1 MILLSGVETASVTD
15 LLNGTRLQSAPGPG
29 IMTFQFL
36 ADLNN
41 ATNRFTVTLQL
52 PDGDT
57 PLDLVPVP
65 GANPSL
71 GGVLDDRQVLQTSYR
86 VQQGGHVS
94 VALTETGAAI
104 CSWRV
109 IFK

>member
-1 MILLSGVETASVTD
+1 MIFLSGVETASVTD
-15 LLNGTRLQSAPGPG
+15 LLNGTRLQSAPRGG
-29 IMTFQFL
+29 RMTFRFL

-52 PDGDT
+52 PGGDT

-65 GANPSL
+65 GSNPSL
-71 GGVLDDRQVLQTSYR
+71 GGVMDDRQVLQVSF
-86 VQQGGHVS
+86 VVPQGGHVS

-104 CSWRV
+104 ASWQV
-109 IFK
+109 IFR